1 MSKQDLSVIE
11 QDIEALYLGNLKTVE
26 FDLDLPTSGA
36 NGSSI
41 TWSSS
46 DERYLE
52 SNGKVHVLA
61 YGKGKRDVILTGHF
75 SYGEESLEKEYLVTV
90 LEEANKIKVEKIY
103 PIDVDAQCGKMV
115 NLPTVAIVVTDE
127 HKTISHSVKWDD
139 GDTQCFDKLGD
150 VEVHGVLLDTKID
163 VVTNIHV
170 VEKIENKQEIQERVV

>member
-61 YGKGKRDVILTGHF
+61 YGKGNVMSF
-75 SYGEESLEKEYLVTV
+75 
-90 LEEANKIKVEKIY
+90 
-103 PIDVDAQCGKMV
+103 
-115 NLPTVAIVVTDE
+115 
-127 HKTISHSVKWDD
+127 
-139 GDTQCFDKLGD
+139 
-150 VEVHGVLLDTKID
+150 
-163 VVTNIHV
+163 
-170 VEKIENKQEIQERVV
+170 